1 MKSSSTHTAN
11 LGCLWRHQRAV
22 SRIMEHAY
30 VRRIY
35 LRGFASYVIMNF
47 STSLFKDVSAKNFY
61 STDFFDT
68 FATVR

>member
-1 MKSSSTHTAN
+1 
-11 LGCLWRHQRAV
+11 
-22 SRIMEHAY
+22 MEHAY

-61 STDFFDT
+61 STDFLIHLQQSGNELPLSKMQKKIGASSTSFSK
-68 FATVR
+68 